1 MPGAPAVARPVGVH
15 QRLHCG
21 AVGDASASTEG
32 GRHRARLKEVELI
45 EGVARHKGGGKWAT
59 RRRSSSAG
67 ILRWSVVA
75 VHAPAAWRQREDGE
89 A

>member
-15 QRLHCG
+15 RRLHCG

-45 EGVARHKGGGKWAT
+45 EGVA
-59 RRRSSSAG
+59 
-67 ILRWSVVA
+67 
-75 VHAPAAWRQREDGE
+75 
-89 A
+89 